1 MKIATIENRDMDIM
15 YAFEESECIMRICCP
30 GHHPF
35 KMTLMNGPSGG
46 TFINIINIIYYY

>member
-46 TFINIINIIYYY
+46 TFINIINIY